1 MNCLD
6 VAVNPECMYN
16 DQTDFVG
23 GDLPQ
28 VKILMMIWQR
38 GDILDVMMIEV
49 LVFIRFLF
57 KVFGGGGFETDQK
70 SSKECIEECEKRS
83 GCK

>member
-1 MNCLD
+1 
-6 VAVNPECMYN
+6 MYN

-28 VKILMMIWQR
+28 VKVLMMIR
-38 GDILDVMMIEV
+38 KGDGILDVMRIKV
-49 LVFIRFLF
+49 FVFIQFF
-57 KVFGGGGFETDQK
+57 VDKVFGGGGFETDQK
-70 SSKECIEECEKRS
+70 SSKECIEECERRS

>member
-1 MNCLD
+1 M
-6 VAVNPECMYN
+6 E
-16 DQTDFVG
+16 G
-23 GDLPQ
+23 E
-28 VKILMMIWQR
+28 
-38 GDILDVMMIEV
+38 DILDVMGMNSNPCF
-49 LVFIRFLF
+49 FIRFVY